1 MCSAWRPHFVRAIL
15 AASTFRPHLNVNT
28 LLENVDVFARSF
40 CTLKRPH
47 LNVDTM
53 LASTFLCGQ
62 NVDVHIFLQQHSSA
76 LHDGTWT
83 DYYGP
88 WTVVGVP
95 WPVNHGPQ
103 TMDPGLHECKHQPI
117 WLSSIVG
124 LLDAGRDV
132 LKPIRRCSAGANPQ
146 KKFKTKCVF
155 FVSRGFLLRGHFRSP
170 DEKL

>member
-15 AASTFRPHLNVNT
+15 AASTFRPHLNVDT
-28 LLENVDVFARSF
+28 LLENVDVLARSF

-53 LASTFLCGQ
+53 WASIFVCGQ
-62 NVDVHIFLQQHSSA
+62 NVDVHIFLEQHSSA
-76 LHDGTWT
+76 LHDGPWT

-103 TMDPGLHECKHQPI
+103 TMDPGLRECKHQPI
-117 WLSSIVG
+117 CLSSIVG

-132 LKPIRRCSAGANPQ
+132 LEPIWR
-146 KKFKTKCVF
+146 
-155 FVSRGFLLRGHFRSP
+155 
-170 DEKL
+170 